1 MIISLITIIFPIHF
15 DEKYFHIE
23 SISTPHYDRRD
34 LRSTSK
40 RKNSSASSAAI
51 EDQSRRKIWN
61 SRGSSSNL
69 IEKGFFYSFQNLG
82 G

>member
-1 MIISLITIIFPIHF
+1 MTIGKETRELKSYLNQQKDMIISLITSTFQIHF
-15 DEKYFHIE
+15 EEKYFHIE

-51 EDQSRRKIWN
+51 EDQSRRKI
-61 SRGSSSNL
+61 
-69 IEKGFFYSFQNLG
+69 
-82 G
+82 